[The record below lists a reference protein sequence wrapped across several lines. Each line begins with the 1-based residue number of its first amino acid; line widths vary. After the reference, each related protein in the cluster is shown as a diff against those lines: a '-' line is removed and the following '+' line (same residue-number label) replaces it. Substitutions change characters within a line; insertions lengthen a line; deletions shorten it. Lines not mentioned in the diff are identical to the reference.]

1 MDTIRD
7 ASRAHIADV
16 NLAFEGLSDTI
27 TGSAIS
33 SNTTFPFVTVPMF
46 EIQGEHTRRASGIEV
61 LSFSPIVLED
71 QREAWE
77 QYARDH
83 QGWLAESRD
92 VSLSGDELFQR
103 TNYLETDITPIIYER
118 SLEPPFSL
126 IPAPEG
132 PFFPIWQVSLAICS
146 CFLHSS

>member
-1 MDTIRD
+1 
-7 ASRAHIADV
+7 
-16 NLAFEGLSDTI
+16 
-27 TGSAIS
+27 
-33 SNTTFPFVTVPMF
+33 MF